1 MRTALTSKSPART
14 RRGVIRERL
23 ADIERKM
30 ELGYRHQAIVD
41 ALAADGHPMSL
52 TVFRDALYQARRRA
66 KRKREAT
73 TLPAAAPGAPTAA
86 VGRPNSSESVTPRRP
101 SPSIG
106 QSPSVSAR
114 NLLEQFHELARRP
127 RPGEPDP
134 LIGPA
139 PGTAGGD
146 NTS

>member
-1 MRTALTSKSPART
+1 LTSKSSART

-52 TVFRDALYQARRRA
+52 AVFRDALYQARRRA
-66 KRKREAT
+66 RHKQEAT
-73 TLPAAAPGAPTAA
+73 SLTTVAAEPPMAAA
-86 VGRPNSSESVTPRRP
+86 GRSNSPESVTPRRP
-101 SPSIG
+101 SPSGG

-139 PGTAGGD
+139 SGPAGGK

>member
-1 MRTALTSKSPART
+1 LTSTRPART
-14 RRGVIRERL
+14 RRGVIPERL
-23 ADIERKM
+23 ADIEHMM

-52 TVFRDALYQARRRA
+52 EVFREALYQARRRA
-66 KRKREAT
+66 RLGKEAT
-73 TLPAAAPGAPTAA
+73 SISTIGPGPRIAAARRSNA
-86 VGRPNSSESVTPRRP
+86 SESVTPRRQGP
-101 SPSIG
+101 SGIQAPSEG
-106 QSPSVSAR
+106 AR

-139 PGTAGGD
+139 SGAAGGD
-146 NTS
+146 KST